1 MKNRQNDDQ
10 DGENHYGEE
19 DEDNEEGMGDVD
31 IEANGAVDANSD
43 DDTEATE
50 EESKEKWVV

>member
-1 MKNRQNDDQ
+1 MKNRQNDEQ
-10 DGENHYGEE
+10 DGENNYGEE
-19 DEDNEEGMGDVD
+19 EEDNEEGMGDVD

-50 EESKEKWVV
+50 EESKEK